1 MNERIKIRRG
11 SGNVFR
17 DLGFSEDEA
26 RSLTLRS
33 QLMIYIEKFVDESG
47 LTQAAAAKRL
57 GITQPRL
64 NALLRGNIN
73 QFSLDALVNI
83 ATHAGLRV
91 ELKIA
96 RKRAA

>member
-1 MNERIKIRRG
+1 M
-11 SGNVFR
+11 FA
-17 DLGFSEDEA
+17 DLDFSEAEA
-26 RSLTLRS
+26 RNLALRS
-33 QLMIYIEKFVDESG
+33 QVMIAIEKLVERSG
-47 LTQAAAAKRL
+47 LTQALAAQRL

-91 ELKIA
+91 ELRIIQT
-96 RKRAA
+96 RAA